1 MNDSNDSRHEP
12 SCELFSTVLEAT
24 ACDVVPRSTWSRD
37 IVLTSLRFHRSTVI
51 FITCSRYRR
60 IVLSLFS
67 EMITKVVIFHPDSA
81 SDSTPKPNFLPN
93 KDFDLCP
100 YNALFRIYHL
110 SAFSMFCWLSLHISR
125 ILNHDIKFAYSLS
138 LVYIGYNAHL

>member
-1 MNDSNDSRHEP
+1 
-12 SCELFSTVLEAT
+12 
-24 ACDVVPRSTWSRD
+24 
-37 IVLTSLRFHRSTVI
+37 
-51 FITCSRYRR
+51 
-60 IVLSLFS
+60 
-67 EMITKVVIFHPDSA
+67 MITKVVIFHPDSA